1 MKKPRAHRPYK
12 PRDTTGA
19 YTVRGYDENGKVLFV
34 LDLER
39 AENVRD
45 ARAQTVARL
54 NATRQGMALITIVT
68 HLEAVKKTV
77 KVPGKR
83 GRRSIYER

>member
-12 PRDTTGA
+12 PRDTSGP

-45 ARAQTVARL
+45 ARAQAVARL
-54 NATRQGMALITIVT
+54 KGTQQGTALMTIVT
-68 HLEAVKKTV
+68 HMEAVKKTV
-77 KVPGKR
+77 KVSGQR